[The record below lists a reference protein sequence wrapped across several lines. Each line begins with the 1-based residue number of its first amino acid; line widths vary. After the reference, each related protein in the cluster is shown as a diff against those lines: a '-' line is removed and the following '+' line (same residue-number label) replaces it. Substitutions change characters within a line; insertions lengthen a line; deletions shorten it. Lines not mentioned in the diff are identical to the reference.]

1 MQREKIMGMEVN
13 KSLHPEVAG
22 AEIGLAAGH
31 TMVHNPV
38 IEQTHFGPQNFL
50 SAQVFF
56 SCLKSLL
63 SFLVL
68 LKENYEDNSNPQL
81 FQCD

>member
-38 IEQTHFGPQNFL
+38 IEQTHFGPQIFL
-50 SAQVFF
+50 SAQVFSAALRIYF
-56 SCLKSLL
+56 PSSCYSRKL
-63 SFLVL
+63 
-68 LKENYEDNSNPQL
+68 
-81 FQCD
+81 

>member
-38 IEQTHFGPQNFL
+38 IEQTHFGPLIFL
-50 SAQVFF
+50 SAQVYSAALRIYFP
-56 SCLKSLL
+56 SSYYSRKL
-63 SFLVL
+63 
-68 LKENYEDNSNPQL
+68 
-81 FQCD
+81 